1 MAKATKNII
10 PPKPV
15 EPDFTVTLELT
26 KEEAKL
32 VRYVLYVAQALFR
45 KCYARS

>member
-1 MAKATKNII
+1 MFKKKSKRMNN
-10 PPKPV
+10 KRKCG
-15 EPDFTVTLELT
+15 FCKELT